1 MDPFSL
7 LWLFFILAS
16 LQPAFTR
23 QVLFAQRRRAL
34 AVISRKRKVTVIT
47 LIHRQESLNL
57 LGFPIVRYIDIDDA
71 ESVLRA
77 IADTA
82 DDQPIEIILHTPG
95 GMVIAA
101 RQIASALADHPAH
114 VTAVVPH
121 YAMSGGTMISL
132 ACDEIVIEDHAALGP
147 VDPQLGQYPAASL
160 VEVSKLPGQHDDQ
173 TLLMADVGRK
183 AIYQTEDFTRRML
196 ERHMTPAQARDVAH
210 LLATGVFTHDHP
222 LQAPRAHRA
231 RPAGQG
237 GRAGGGARAHAALPA
252 APRAHPGRR
261 VRPRSAART
270 LASAGASRG
279 AARSRARARRGAERR
294 GALGPSSAWRSRGSR
309 PGHRGEESPR
319 RSGRGPSSSIVRA

>member
-1 MDPFSL
+1 MDPLSL

-34 AVISRKRKVTVIT
+34 AAISRRRKATVIT

-57 LGFPIVRYIDIDDA
+57 LGFPVVRYIDIDDA

-77 IADTA
+77 INETPEGR
-82 DDQPIEIILHTPG
+82 PIEIILHTPG

-222 LQAPRAHRA
+222 LQARELIELGLPVKVGVPVEERELMQLYPQPRGRT
-231 RPAGQG
+231 PAVEYVPGPQ
-237 GRAGGGARAHAALPA
+237 RDPSPQPALPRR
-252 APRAHPGRR
+252 RAVPGT
-261 VRPRSAART
+261 RT
-270 LASAGASRG
+270 SRG
-279 AARSRARARRGAERR
+279 
-294 GALGPSSAWRSRGSR
+294 
-309 PGHRGEESPR
+309 
-319 RSGRGPSSSIVRA
+319 

>member
-7 LWLFFILAS
+7 LWLFFVLAS

-34 AVISRKRKVTVIT
+34 AVISRRRKATVIT

-160 VEVSKLPGQHDDQ
+160 IEVSKLPGQHDDQ

-222 LQAPRAHRA
+222 LQATELIELGLPVKVGVPVEEREIMQLYPQPRGRT
-231 RPAGQG
+231 PAVEYVPGPQ
-237 GRAGGGARAHAALPA
+237 RDPSPQPALPRR
-252 APRAHPGRR
+252 RAVPGT
-261 VRPRSAART
+261 RT
-270 LASAGASRG
+270 SRG
-279 AARSRARARRGAERR
+279 
-294 GALGPSSAWRSRGSR
+294 
-309 PGHRGEESPR
+309 
-319 RSGRGPSSSIVRA
+319 

>member
-7 LWLFFILAS
+7 LWLFFVLAS

-34 AVISRKRKVTVIT
+34 AVISRRRKATVIT

-132 ACDEIVIEDHAALGP
+132 ACDEIVIESHAALGP

-160 VEVSKLPGQHDDQ
+160 IEVSKLPGQHDDQ

-222 LQAPRAHRA
+222 LQAPELIELGLPVKVGVPVEEREIMQLYPQPRG
-231 RPAGQG
+231 RTPAVEYVPGPQ
-237 GRAGGGARAHAALPA
+237 RDPSPQPALPRR
-252 APRAHPGRR
+252 RAVPGT
-261 VRPRSAART
+261 RT
-270 LASAGASRG
+270 SRG
-279 AARSRARARRGAERR
+279 
-294 GALGPSSAWRSRGSR
+294 
-309 PGHRGEESPR
+309 
-319 RSGRGPSSSIVRA
+319 

>member
-23 QVLFAQRRRAL
+23 QVLFAQRRRSL
-34 AVISRKRKVTVIT
+34 AAISRRRKATVIT

-132 ACDEIVIEDHAALGP
+132 ACDEIVIESHAALGP

-222 LQAPRAHRA
+222 LQAPELIELGLPVKVGVPAEERELMQLYPQPRGRTPAVEYVPGPHREPTPQPAMPRRRAV
-231 RPAGQG
+231 
-237 GRAGGGARAHAALPA
+237 
-252 APRAHPGRR
+252 PGT
-261 VRPRSAART
+261 RT
-270 LASAGASRG
+270 SRG
-279 AARSRARARRGAERR
+279 
-294 GALGPSSAWRSRGSR
+294 
-309 PGHRGEESPR
+309 
-319 RSGRGPSSSIVRA
+319 

>member
-1 MDPFSL
+1 VDPFSL
-7 LWLFFILAS
+7 LWLFFVLAS

-34 AVISRKRKVTVIT
+34 AVISRRRKATVIT

-82 DDQPIEIILHTPG
+82 DHQPIEIILHTPG

-121 YAMSGGTMISL
+121 YAMSGGTLISL
-132 ACDEIVIEDHAALGP
+132 ACDEIIIESHAALGP

-160 VEVSKLPGQHDDQ
+160 VEVSKLPGEHDDQ

-196 ERHMTPAQARDVAH
+196 ERRMTPVQARDVAH

-222 LQAPRAHRA
+222 LQAAELIELGLPVKVGVPAEERELMQLYPQPRGRTPAVEYVPGPPREPTPQPAMPRRRA
-231 RPAGQG
+231 V
-237 GRAGGGARAHAALPA
+237 
-252 APRAHPGRR
+252 PGT
-261 VRPRSAART
+261 RT
-270 LASAGASRG
+270 SRG
-279 AARSRARARRGAERR
+279 
-294 GALGPSSAWRSRGSR
+294 
-309 PGHRGEESPR
+309 
-319 RSGRGPSSSIVRA
+319 

>member
-1 MDPFSL
+1 VDPLSL

-34 AVISRKRKVTVIT
+34 AAISRRRKATVIT

-57 LGFPIVRYIDIDDA
+57 LGFPVVRYIDIDDA

-101 RQIASALADHPAH
+101 RQIASSLADHPAH

-222 LQAPRAHRA
+222 LQARELIELGLPVKVGVPVEERELMQLYPQPRGRT
-231 RPAGQG
+231 PAVEYVPGPQ
-237 GRAGGGARAHAALPA
+237 RDPSPQPALPRR
-252 APRAHPGRR
+252 RAVPGT
-261 VRPRSAART
+261 RT
-270 LASAGASRG
+270 SRG
-279 AARSRARARRGAERR
+279 
-294 GALGPSSAWRSRGSR
+294 
-309 PGHRGEESPR
+309 
-319 RSGRGPSSSIVRA
+319 

>member
-1 MDPFSL
+1 VDPFSF

-34 AVISRKRKVTVIT
+34 AAISRKRKATVIT

-57 LGFPIVRYIDIDDA
+57 LGFPVVRYIDIDDA

-160 VEVSKLPGQHDDQ
+160 IEVSKLPGQHDDQ

-222 LQAPRAHRA
+222 LQAPELIELGLPVKVGVPVEERELMQLYPQPRG
-231 RPAGQG
+231 RTPAVEYVPGPQ
-237 GRAGGGARAHAALPA
+237 RDPSPQPALPRRRA
-252 APRAHPGRR
+252 VPRT
-261 VRPRSAART
+261 RT
-270 LASAGASRG
+270 SRG
-279 AARSRARARRGAERR
+279 
-294 GALGPSSAWRSRGSR
+294 
-309 PGHRGEESPR
+309 
-319 RSGRGPSSSIVRA
+319 

>member
-1 MDPFSL
+1 VDPLSL

-34 AVISRKRKVTVIT
+34 AAISRRRKATVIT

-57 LGFPIVRYIDIDDA
+57 LGFPVVRYIDIDDA

-147 VDPQLGQYPAASL
+147 VEPQLGQYPAASL

-222 LQAPRAHRA
+222 LQARELIELGLPVKVGVPVEERELMQLYPQPRGRT
-231 RPAGQG
+231 PAVEYVPGPQ
-237 GRAGGGARAHAALPA
+237 RDPSPQPALPRR
-252 APRAHPGRR
+252 RAVPGT
-261 VRPRSAART
+261 RT
-270 LASAGASRG
+270 SRG
-279 AARSRARARRGAERR
+279 
-294 GALGPSSAWRSRGSR
+294 
-309 PGHRGEESPR
+309 
-319 RSGRGPSSSIVRA
+319 

>member
-1 MDPFSL
+1 VDPFSL
-7 LWLFFILAS
+7 LWLFFVLAS

-34 AVISRKRKVTVIT
+34 AVISRRRKATVIT

-57 LGFPIVRYIDIDDA
+57 LGFPVVRYIDIDDA

-101 RQIASALADHPAH
+101 RQIASALADHPAQ

-132 ACDEIVIEDHAALGP
+132 ACDEIVIESHAALGP

-160 VEVSKLPGQHDDQ
+160 IEVSKLPGQHDDQ

-222 LQAPRAHRA
+222 LQAPELIELGLPVKVGVPVEERELMQLYPQPRGRTPAVEYVPGPQREPTPQPAMPRRRAV
-231 RPAGQG
+231 
-237 GRAGGGARAHAALPA
+237 
-252 APRAHPGRR
+252 PGT
-261 VRPRSAART
+261 RT
-270 LASAGASRG
+270 SRG
-279 AARSRARARRGAERR
+279 
-294 GALGPSSAWRSRGSR
+294 
-309 PGHRGEESPR
+309 
-319 RSGRGPSSSIVRA
+319 

>member
-7 LWLFFILAS
+7 LWLFFVLAS

-34 AVISRKRKVTVIT
+34 AVISRRRKATVIT

-77 IADTA
+77 IADTP

-132 ACDEIVIEDHAALGP
+132 ACDEIVIESHAALGP

-160 VEVSKLPGQHDDQ
+160 IEVSKLPGEHDDQ

-222 LQAPRAHRA
+222 LQATELIELGLPVKVGVPVVEREIMQLYPQPRGRT
-231 RPAGQG
+231 PAVEYVPGPQ
-237 GRAGGGARAHAALPA
+237 RDPSPQPALPRR
-252 APRAHPGRR
+252 RAVPGT
-261 VRPRSAART
+261 RT
-270 LASAGASRG
+270 SRG
-279 AARSRARARRGAERR
+279 
-294 GALGPSSAWRSRGSR
+294 
-309 PGHRGEESPR
+309 
-319 RSGRGPSSSIVRA
+319 

>member
-34 AVISRKRKVTVIT
+34 AVISRKRKATVIT

-132 ACDEIVIEDHAALGP
+132 ACDEIIIESHAALGP

-222 LQAPRAHRA
+222 LQAPELIELGLPVKVGV
-231 RPAGQG
+231 PAEERELMQLYPQPR
-237 GRAGGGARAHAALPA
+237 GRTPAVEYVPGPQRDPSPQPALPRR
-252 APRAHPGRR
+252 RAVPGT
-261 VRPRSAART
+261 RT
-270 LASAGASRG
+270 SRG
-279 AARSRARARRGAERR
+279 
-294 GALGPSSAWRSRGSR
+294 
-309 PGHRGEESPR
+309 
-319 RSGRGPSSSIVRA
+319 

>member
-1 MDPFSL
+1 MDPISL

-23 QVLFAQRRRAL
+23 QLLFAQRRRAL
-34 AVISRKRKVTVIT
+34 AVISRKRKATVIT
-47 LIHRQESLNL
+47 LIHRQETLNL

-101 RQIASALADHPAH
+101 RQIASALADHPAR

-160 VEVSKLPGQHDDQ
+160 VEVSKLPGEHDDQ

-196 ERHMTPAQARDVAH
+196 
-210 LLATGVFTHDHP
+210 
-222 LQAPRAHRA
+222 
-231 RPAGQG
+231 
-237 GRAGGGARAHAALPA
+237 
-252 APRAHPGRR
+252 
-261 VRPRSAART
+261 
-270 LASAGASRG
+270 
-279 AARSRARARRGAERR
+279 
-294 GALGPSSAWRSRGSR
+294 
-309 PGHRGEESPR
+309 
-319 RSGRGPSSSIVRA
+319 

>member
-1 MDPFSL
+1 VDPFSL
-7 LWLFFILAS
+7 LWLFFVFAS

-34 AVISRKRKVTVIT
+34 AVISRKRKATVIT

-57 LGFPIVRYIDIDDA
+57 LGFPVVRYIDIDDA

-77 IADTA
+77 IADTP
-82 DDQPIEIILHTPG
+82 DNQPIEIILHTPG

-132 ACDEIVIEDHAALGP
+132 ACDEIVIERHAALGP

-160 VEVSKLPGQHDDQ
+160 IEVSKLPGQHDDQ

-222 LQAPRAHRA
+222 LQARELIELGLPVKVGVPAEERELMQLYPQPRGRT
-231 RPAGQG
+231 PAVEYVPGPQ
-237 GRAGGGARAHAALPA
+237 RDPSPQPALPRRRA
-252 APRAHPGRR
+252 VPRT
-261 VRPRSAART
+261 RT
-270 LASAGASRG
+270 SRG
-279 AARSRARARRGAERR
+279 
-294 GALGPSSAWRSRGSR
+294 
-309 PGHRGEESPR
+309 
-319 RSGRGPSSSIVRA
+319 

>member
-1 MDPFSL
+1 VDPFSL
-7 LWLFFILAS
+7 LWLFFVLAS

-34 AVISRKRKVTVIT
+34 AVISRRRKATVIT

-77 IADTA
+77 IADTP

-132 ACDEIVIEDHAALGP
+132 ACDEIVIESHAALGP
-147 VDPQLGQYPAASL
+147 VDPQLGQHPAASL

-222 LQAPRAHRA
+222 LQAPELIELRLPVTVGVPAEERELMQLYPQPRGRTPAVEYVPGPQRDPSPQPAMPRRRAVS
-231 RPAGQG
+231 G
-237 GRAGGGARAHAALPA
+237 
-252 APRAHPGRR
+252 
-261 VRPRSAART
+261 SRT
-270 LASAGASRG
+270 SRG
-279 AARSRARARRGAERR
+279 
-294 GALGPSSAWRSRGSR
+294 
-309 PGHRGEESPR
+309 
-319 RSGRGPSSSIVRA
+319 